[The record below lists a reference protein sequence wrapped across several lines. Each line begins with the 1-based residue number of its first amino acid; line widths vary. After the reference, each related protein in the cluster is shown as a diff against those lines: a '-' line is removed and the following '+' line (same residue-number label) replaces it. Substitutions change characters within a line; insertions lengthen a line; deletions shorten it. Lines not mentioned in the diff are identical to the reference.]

1 VDGLNVN
8 IHIEIEGE
16 GVQTAAGTVLA
27 DDEGNVRNRIEI
39 EPGVTLVYRSAIEKR
54 MTLAEPEILNLTL
67 QVLGGIQTV
76 EWIANKIVKIAKL
89 VEARHVKVG
98 ARQVPTDEEAVAKA
112 IEDEATTIR
121 LIED

>member
-1 VDGLNVN
+1 MDGLNVN

-76 EWIANKIVKIAKL
+76 EWIAYHQTREGTWCRMPGWPRSRSSPAANS
-89 VEARHVKVG
+89 
-98 ARQVPTDEEAVAKA
+98 
-112 IEDEATTIR
+112 
-121 LIED
+121 